1 MIRLSLVLNRV
12 LIIKTHTLKRYNLHI
27 KESQLEKLTKIA
39 EAKEEAVSRIIRDAI
54 DDYLRD
60 NIFE

>member
-1 MIRLSLVLNRV
+1 M
-12 LIIKTHTLKRYNLHI
+12 KRYNLHI

-54 DDYLRD
+54 DDYLRE